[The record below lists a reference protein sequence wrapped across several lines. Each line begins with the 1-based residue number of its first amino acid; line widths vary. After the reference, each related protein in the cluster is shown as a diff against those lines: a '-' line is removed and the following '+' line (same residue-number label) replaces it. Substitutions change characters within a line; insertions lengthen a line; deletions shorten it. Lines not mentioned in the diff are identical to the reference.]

1 MGCTS
6 DVSIKYIYL
15 SLKVYQFNYCKNSEN
30 SYILSL
36 NCINL
41 YSQKSSVIP
50 LNIWSSRS
58 YNVQL
63 FIMHVWY
70 VSTMYVMHLIWL
82 KYYMYMYLHFHM
94 PLRYFLLKDY
104 ILKLYSKQSPTVT
117 CSDTFILAHAYLH
130 FVMSLKMRISLL
142 CKDV

>member
-15 SLKVYQFNYCKNSEN
+15 SLKDYQFNYCKNSEN

-58 YNVQL
+58 YNVKQ

-94 PLRYFLLKDY
+94 PLKIFSSKRLHLKTLFQAAPLQSYVVIPLFLHTPTY
-104 ILKLYSKQSPTVT
+104 IL
-117 CSDTFILAHAYLH
+117 
-130 FVMSLKMRISLL
+130 
-142 CKDV
+142 

>member
-70 VSTMYVMHLIWL
+70 VSTDVCNAFDLVKVLHVHVSSFSYAPKIFSSKRLHLKTL
-82 KYYMYMYLHFHM
+82 FQAA
-94 PLRYFLLKDY
+94 PL
-104 ILKLYSKQSPTVT
+104 QS
-117 CSDTFILAHAYLH
+117 FIFAHAYLH